1 MFGIGFSEMLIIGVI
16 ALIFIGPDQIPETAR
31 TIGKLLNELR
41 RSTDT
46 LKDHIAE
53 AAKPINPMDAI
64 IEETNKKYF
73 KDDTEKYE
81 HHQTEGSSVSRINQ
95 PETPKTDTSETGSE
109 APIKADKK
117 EDRS

>member
-1 MFGIGFSEMLIIGVI
+1 MLIIGVI

-53 AAKPINPMDAI
+53 AAKPINPMDTI
-64 IEETNKKYF
+64 IEETNKKFY

-81 HHQTEGSSVSRINQ
+81 PHQ
-95 PETPKTDTSETGSE
+95 PEASSESAIGQAE
-109 APIKADKK
+109 APKSGTEVKNQADKK
-117 EDRS
+117 EDPS